1 MPIPRTPAAAETKK
15 LKDLAAA
22 VQHEADGTET
32 DPFDRA
38 LVAGVVGLA
47 ERLEAESADVKA
59 LRGRMVRLAR
69 QTSR

>member
-1 MPIPRTPAAAETKK
+1 MPTSRARAAAETKK

-22 VQHEADGTET
+22 VQHRANGTET

-47 ERLEAESADVKA
+47 ERLQAESADLEA
-59 LRGRMVRLAR
+59 LRSRMVRLAR
-69 QTSR
+69 QTAR